1 MKTAVQMLEAL
12 VATSRKLGPYV
23 LLDRNPR
30 AAKHYVAK
38 ARQALK
44 RAVAVTRNAFRRRIA
59 RAPSLMTG
67 VAAAMRALG

>member
-1 MKTAVQMLEAL
+1 V
-12 VATSRKLGPYV
+12 V
-23 LLDRNPR
+23 
-30 AAKHYVAK
+30 K

-59 RAPSLMTG
+59 RAPSFVTG